1 MKHKTKDKTRNSKI
15 ASLIVVLII
24 AVLVPSYYVLDAI
37 FTRGE
42 NPSLVWWKE
51 FLNSVVF
58 TAVMSVVLYFSCTQ
72 ITKFLEKYLP
82 WQKFGR
88 KRFFAEL
95 LLVAITTIILSSA
108 VGHSWFT
115 YVEECENPAPI
126 VFKVV
131 VVSVIVAT
139 ITTAIYEAIYLFSQW
154 NAALINTE
162 KLKKENLQSQFDSLK
177 NQVNPHFLF
186 NSLNTLATIIPED
199 PDQAVQFVQKLSSVY
214 RYLLQ
219 YKDNETVDL
228 KTELDCIDAY
238 FFLQQI
244 RFGAN
249 LHVHVNVP
257 AVYHTK
263 QIPPLTLQILVE
275 NAIKH
280 NIISQQKPLTVDIY
294 IDDAQMLVTRNNLQ
308 KKKSVE
314 SSTKIGLQNLMNR
327 FEYIYGQGIDI
338 FETDTDFL
346 VKVPLGDA

>member
-1 MKHKTKDKTRNSKI
+1 MQRKTKDKTRNSKI
-15 ASLIVVLII
+15 ASLVVILII

-37 FTRGE
+37 FTRGQ
-42 NPSLVWWKE
+42 NPSLAWWKE
-51 FLNSVVF
+51 FLNSVIF
-58 TAVMSVVLYFSCTQ
+58 TAIMSAVLYSSSTQ
-72 ITKFLEKYLP
+72 ITKLLEKYLP
-82 WQKFGR
+82 WQQFGR
-88 KRFFAEL
+88 RRFFVEL
-95 LLVAITTIILSSA
+95 ILIAVTTIVLSSI
-108 VGHSWFT
+108 VGHIWFN
-115 YVEECENPAPI
+115 YVEECENPSSI

-131 VVSVIVAT
+131 VISVVIAI
-139 ITTAIYEAIYLFSQW
+139 ITTAIYEAIYLFGQW
-154 NAALINTE
+154 NVALINTE

-249 LHVHVNVP
+249 LRVHVDVP
-257 AVYHTK
+257 EAYHTK

-338 FETDTDFL
+338 FETETDFL
-346 VKVPLGDA
+346 VKIPLG

>member
-1 MKHKTKDKTRNSKI
+1 MKYKAKIKQQNSTK
-15 ASLIVVLII
+15 ASLLVILII
-24 AVLVPSYYVLDAI
+24 AIVVPLYYTLDTY
-37 FTRGE
+37 FTKGE
-42 NPSLVWWKE
+42 SPSLGW
-51 FLNSVVF
+51 LNSIFKTFVF
-58 TAVMSVVLYFSCTQ
+58 TAIISTVLYTASIGT
-72 ITKFLEKYLP
+72 TKLLEKVLP
-82 WQKFGR
+82 WQKYGR
-88 KRFFAEL
+88 KRFFTEL
-95 LLVAITTIILSSA
+95 VVVALVTILLSSA
-108 VGHSWFT
+108 VGQIWYN
-115 YVEECENPAPI
+115 YVEACENPTPI

-131 VVSVIVAT
+131 IISLIVTT
-139 ITTAIYEAIYLFSQW
+139 IVTAIYEAVYLLSQW

-199 PDQAVQFVQKLSSVY
+199 SDQAVQFVQKLSSVY

-244 RFGAN
+244 RFGDN
-249 LHVHVNVP
+249 LHVHVNIP
-257 AVYHTK
+257 PSYYTK

-280 NIISQQKPLTVDIY
+280 NIISLQKPLTVEIY
-294 IDDAQMLVTRNNLQ
+294 VDDAQMLVTRNNLQ

-338 FETDTDFL
+338 FETETDFI
-346 VKVPLGDA
+346 VKVPLG